1 MIATSK
7 FLSICM
13 EVPKLSILNQCL
25 TLVTAKHDH
34 SSIFSVNVI
43 YYRGGDYDQGL
54 RLRFFCNDLSLRSL
68 GLSLRSLLVVSIIH
82 SKYFTISDFLKSH
95 AEFTI
100 TSHCMPY

>member
-43 YYRGGDYDQGL
+43 YYRGRDYDQGL
-54 RLRFFCNDLSLRSL
+54 RLRFLCND
-68 GLSLRSLLVVSIIH
+68 LSLRSLLVVSIIH
-82 SKYFTISDFLKSH
+82 SKYFTISDLLKSH

>member
-25 TLVTAKHDH
+25 TLVSAKHDH
-34 SSIFSVNVI
+34 SSISLVNI
-43 YYRGGDYDQGL
+43 SYYQGRDYDQGL
-54 RLRFFCNDLSLRSL
+54 HLRFPCNDLSLRSL

-82 SKYFTISDFLKSH
+82 SNISPFL
-95 AEFTI
+95 I
-100 TSHCMPY
+100 C